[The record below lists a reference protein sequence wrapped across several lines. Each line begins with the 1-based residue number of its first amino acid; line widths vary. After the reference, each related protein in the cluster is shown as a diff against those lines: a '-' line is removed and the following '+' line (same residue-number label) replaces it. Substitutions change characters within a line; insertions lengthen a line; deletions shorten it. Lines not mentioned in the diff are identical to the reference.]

1 MTKVLKIQGIIFAI
15 LSLLTVASWSHP
27 PTVSDQSQIIITSIL
42 ILILGVPHGAL
53 DAILAEKA
61 LNIKGILGW
70 TVFLVEYCALAGII
84 VMVAYYVPFVFL
96 AGFLVISVFH
106 FSTDPAPSVPFVS
119 RILYGGGIIFVPAI
133 YYSDEMS
140 RLFALLS
147 GENAAA
153 MIMDPIK
160 LLSVPWFLLLIGAA
174 ACQLKAD
181 IYAAVEIVAVS
192 ILALLVPPLVSFTV
206 YFCFMHS
213 IRHILR
219 SVKITGDYNAIYHV
233 KMIGLPM
240 GGVILTVFVSWFLLK
255 DEPLDQRVIQIAF
268 LGLAALTVPHMVI
281 IERVKLKQGA
291 NTKQRGV

>member
-1 MTKVLKIQGIIFAI
+1 MTKVLKIQGVIFAI
-15 LSLLTVASWSHP
+15 VSLLTVVSWSHP
-27 PTVSDQSQIIITSIL
+27 LTVSDQSQIIITSIL

-53 DAILAEKA
+53 DAILAEKT

-84 VMVAYYVPFVFL
+84 VVVAYSVPFVFL
-96 AGFLVISVFH
+96 AGFLLISAFH
-106 FSTDPAPSVPFVS
+106 FSTDPAPTVPFVS
-119 RILYGGGIIFVPAI
+119 RILYGGAIIFVPAI
-133 YYSDEMS
+133 YYADEMS

-147 GENAAA
+147 GESAAE
-153 MIMDPIK
+153 MIMYPIK

-174 ACQLKAD
+174 AHQLKANV
-181 IYAAVEIVAVS
+181 YAAVEIVALS

-213 IRHILR
+213 MRHILR
-219 SVKITGDYNAIYHV
+219 SVKINSEYNAMYHV

-240 GGVILTVFVSWFLLK
+240 CGVILTVFVSWFLLK

-281 IERVKLKQGA
+281 IERVKLKQSA
-291 NTKQRGV
+291 KA